1 MKLFS
6 PWYFLASKLQNIFQ
20 ILKWVVHQFSP
31 WARAFNLVS
40 YQASEFW
47 LIFRPNFP
55 RLFFCDYLARN
66 YLLQWKKMLEL
77 FQWHVRS
84 QNATNL
90 TSKEMS
96 NSQMSWIFSARK
108 RTIECYWQGKCKKVC
123 ALCMAFLYTI
133 SVQRFY
139 LFCFSCLFHI

>member
-47 LIFRPNFP
+47 LNFRPNFP

-90 TSKEMS
+90 TSKKNVKFTNELNFFCEEKNDRMLLTGKMQKS
-96 NSQMSWIFSARK
+96 VCTVHGIF
-108 RTIECYWQGKCKKVC
+108 IYYQC
-123 ALCMAFLYTI
+123 AEI
-133 SVQRFY
+133 
-139 LFCFSCLFHI
+139 LFVLF